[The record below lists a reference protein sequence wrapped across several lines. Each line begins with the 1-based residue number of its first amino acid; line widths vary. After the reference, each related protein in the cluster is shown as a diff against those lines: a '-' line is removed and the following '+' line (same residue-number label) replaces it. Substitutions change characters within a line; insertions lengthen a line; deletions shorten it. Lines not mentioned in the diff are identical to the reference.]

1 MSLIITKK
9 FKRAK
14 AQDAAE
20 FHVGQRVRAKDP
32 AYEYSDGKA
41 LGAGMF
47 TVKEVRNNG
56 DVRLD
61 DDGDVWVSPSS
72 LVEAND
78 ACGKAED
85 AAEACEDSSE
95 LKNALGG
102 IFGKYKREIIDFA
115 KSKRDEY
122 QLEMNRTASKLT
134 DNGNAGET
142 LKAAQAGIRKIYEGV
157 YALNGVHVQW

>member
-1 MSLIITKK
+1 MSLIIPKN
-9 FKRAK
+9 FKRVK
-14 AQDAAE
+14 AHDSAE

-61 DDGDVWVSPSS
+61 DDGYVWVSPGS

-78 ACGKAED
+78 
-85 AAEACEDSSE
+85 ACEDSSE

-134 DNGNAGET
+134 GNGNAGET

-157 YALNGVHVQW
+157 YALNGVNVQW